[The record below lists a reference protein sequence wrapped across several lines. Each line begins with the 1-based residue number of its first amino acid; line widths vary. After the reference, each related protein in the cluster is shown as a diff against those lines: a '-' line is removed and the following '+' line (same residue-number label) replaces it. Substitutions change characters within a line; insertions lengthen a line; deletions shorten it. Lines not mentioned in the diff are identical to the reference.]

1 MRIVLKQSHKNR
13 SLWLFVFCIRLLS
26 TDISSAAG
34 SKYDAA
40 DRHALHAPPEAS
52 RSIPALAKYLTD
64 PFSRDDEKAR
74 VIFRWVAENIDYDV
88 KGFFSGKIDRESSG
102 DILKSRKAVCEGYSG
117 LFEQLARAAG
127 LEVVSISGYAKGY
140 GYSSGGKI
148 PDRTNHAWNAVKI
161 GGAWKL
167 LDCTWG
173 AGHVGDQREY
183 VRKFTPHY
191 FFTPPSEFIYDHF
204 PEDPRWQL
212 LEKPVTRDEFRS
224 LVYLR
229 PKYFE
234 MEMHGIS
241 DPAGTIRS
249 NGETIITLQAPP
261 NVLCMGTL
269 QQKGKKLRE
278 NFVFVQRVGATFEI
292 RIQPPEHGDYIFHL
306 FAKSR
311 EEEGAYE
318 WAAEYS
324 IHAENVP
331 DEKNGYPQ
339 VFQEFDEHGCV
350 LMSPFQAMLSP
361 GVPSIFRIKVPD
373 ADEVVVIINEDWTP
387 LKKRG
392 DVFEGTVNIRK
403 GAVRVGAKLP
413 GRKDFAVLLEYRG
426 G

>member
-1 MRIVLKQSHKNR
+1 MSMN
-13 SLWLFVFCIRLLS
+13 
-26 TDISSAAG
+26 ISFAG
-34 SKYDAA
+34 ASRYDAI
-40 DRHALHAPPEAS
+40 DRHALSASPEAS
-52 RSIPALAKYLTD
+52 RSIPVLAKYLTD

-74 VIFRWVAENIDYDV
+74 AIFRWVAENIDYDV
-88 KGFFSGKIDRESSG
+88 KGFFSGRIKRESSG
-102 DILKSRKAVCEGYSG
+102 NVLKSRKAVCEGYSG

-161 GGAWKL
+161 GGEWKL

-173 AGHVGDQREY
+173 AGHVGDQHDFI
-183 VRKFTPHY
+183 RKFTPHY
-191 FFTPPSEFIYDHF
+191 FFTTPSEFIYDHL

-212 LEKPVTRDEFRS
+212 LEKPITRDEFQS

-234 MEMHGIS
+234 IGMHDIS
-241 DPAGTIRS
+241 EPAGTIRS
-249 NGETIITLQAPP
+249 NGETIINLQAPP
-261 NVLCMGTL
+261 NVLCMGIL

-278 NFVFVQRVGATFEI
+278 NFVFVQRIDTTFEI
-292 RIQPPEHGDYIFHL
+292 RIQPPERGDYIFHL
-306 FAKSR
+306 FAKGR

-331 DEKNGYPQ
+331 GEKNGYPQ
-339 VFQEFDEHGCV
+339 VFQEFDEHGCA

-373 ADEVVVIINEDWTP
+373 TDEVVVIINEDWIP

-392 DVFEGTVNIRK
+392 DVFEGRVNIRK
-403 GAVRVGAKLP
+403 GAVRVGAKFS

>member
-1 MRIVLKQSHKNR
+1 MSMN
-13 SLWLFVFCIRLLS
+13 
-26 TDISSAAG
+26 ISFAG
-34 SKYDAA
+34 ASRYDAI
-40 DRHALHAPPEAS
+40 DRHALSASPEAS
-52 RSIPALAKYLTD
+52 RSIPVLAKYLTD

-74 VIFRWVAENIDYDV
+74 AIFRWVAENIDYDV
-88 KGFFSGKIDRESSG
+88 KGFFSGRIKRESSG
-102 DILKSRKAVCEGYSG
+102 NVLKSRKAVCEGYSG

-161 GGAWKL
+161 GGKWKL

-173 AGHVGDQREY
+173 AGHVDDQREY

-204 PEDPRWQL
+204 PEDPHWQL
-212 LEKPVTRDEFRS
+212 LEKPVSRDEFRL

-234 MEMHGIS
+234 IGMHDIS
-241 DPAGTIRS
+241 EPAGTIRS
-249 NGETIITLQAPP
+249 NGETIINLQAPP
-261 NVLCMGTL
+261 NALCMGTL

-278 NFVFVQRVGATFEI
+278 NFVFVQRIDTTFEI
-292 RIQPPEHGDYIFHL
+292 RIQPPERGDYIFHL
-306 FAKSR
+306 FAKNR

-324 IHAENVP
+324 IHAEKVP
-331 DEKNGYPQ
+331 NEKNGYPQ
-339 VFQEFDEHGCV
+339 VFQEFDEHGCA
-350 LMSPFQAMLSP
+350 LKSPFQAMLSP

-373 ADEVVVIINEDWTP
+373 ADKAVIVMGQDWIP

-392 DVFEGTVNIRK
+392 DAFEGTVNIRK
-403 GAVRVGAKLP
+403 GAVRLCAKFP